1 MQRPSVS
8 GANSNLMLL
17 RTEQAVNPYFLPAK
31 PVIDRAKLN
40 SRRHA
45 GLSFWVDQTMLNGST
60 SSASSR

>member
-1 MQRPSVS
+1 
-8 GANSNLMLL
+8 MLL

-45 GLSFWVDQTMLNGST
+45 GLSFWADQTMLNGST